1 MVSEHVS
8 LSSILR
14 QMGDFVDNERDKRT
28 SGVSDDW
35 RWGAAAAVVMVV
47 AAIVTAT
54 SEQLG
59 IGKIRNDGERDSNVG
74 TTV

>member
-1 MVSEHVS
+1 
-8 LSSILR
+8 
-14 QMGDFVDNERDKRT
+14 MGDFVDNERDKRT

-35 RWGAAAAVVMVV
+35 RCGAAAAVVMVV

-59 IGKIRNDGERDSNVG
+59 IGKIRNDGERDSNAG